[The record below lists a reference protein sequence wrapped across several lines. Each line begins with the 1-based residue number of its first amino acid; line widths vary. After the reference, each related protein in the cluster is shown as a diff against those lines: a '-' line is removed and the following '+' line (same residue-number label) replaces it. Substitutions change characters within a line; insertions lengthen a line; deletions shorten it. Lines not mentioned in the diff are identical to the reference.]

1 MLGIFACVFH
11 SRKVSSLEYYL
22 WFLLLHI
29 CTFVVHFC
37 IGRVEKIRD
46 VEEMMK
52 DFFYVNFLNFSY
64 SGFFYYCLRN
74 LLTLVIVS
82 CRETKCP

>member
-1 MLGIFACVFH
+1 MLCEEFVRMLGIFACLFH

-22 WFLLLHI
+22 WFLLLHT

-37 IGRVEKIRD
+37 IGCVEKIRD

-52 DFFYVNFLNFSY
+52 DFLCKFLK
-64 SGFFYYCLRN
+64 L
-74 LLTLVIVS
+74 
-82 CRETKCP
+82 

>member
-52 DFFYVNFLNFSY
+52 YFFM
-64 SGFFYYCLRN
+64 
-74 LLTLVIVS
+74 
-82 CRETKCP
+82 